1 MPASTKV
8 SAENLFIKD
17 KYVSEEL
24 RNLAMELNTV
34 FVTAAQLNRGAVEEI
49 EFEDDY
55 QTIMKTAM
63 FITVDGFVIDEEE
76 TEVNLSDLDIV
87 ELGFILDELEE
98 NKFEIF

>member
-1 MPASTKV
+1 MRRNS
-8 SAENLFIKD
+8 ERIIGLRCDLINEIKD
-17 KYVSEEL
+17 FIYK
-24 RNLAMELNTV
+24 
-34 FVTAAQLNRGAVEEI
+34 QGAERLEFTTTFNVGVEEI

>member
-1 MPASTKV
+1 
-8 SAENLFIKD
+8 
-17 KYVSEEL
+17 
-24 RNLAMELNTV
+24 
-34 FVTAAQLNRGAVEEI
+34 
-49 EFEDDY
+49 
-55 QTIMKTAM
+55 M